1 MISDVG
7 MTAIPTRQQKAEQTR
22 SQILEAAAQRFAER
36 GFAEARLE
44 DVGEDVG
51 IGRSAVLY
59 HFKDKRLLY
68 RAVLDELFGGLLVEL
83 RSELTAAGT
92 LADRLEASVRGFVDY
107 MGRHPTA
114 ARLAVRESVNPD
126 SNIRAEIQ
134 AQARPFLRLL
144 EMIFEEG
151 ERSGVFRPLRSDPLH
166 FVSTIAGS
174 TLFYVAALPTFVGDL
189 PYDPLSEEQLDAH
202 KRDVL
207 DITRRLLG
215 IRGPRAVADRPAHPD
230 RTDS

>member
-1 MISDVG
+1 MAARPS
-7 MTAIPTRQQKAEQTR
+7 RQRKAEKTR
-22 SQILEAAAQRFAER
+22 SRILEAAALRFAER
-36 GFAEARLE
+36 GFADTRLE

-68 RAVLDELFGGLLVEL
+68 RAVLDVLFGGLLVEL
-83 RSELTAAGT
+83 RSALTAAGT
-92 LADRLEASVRGFVDY
+92 LAERLEASVRAFVDY
-107 MGRHPTA
+107 MGQHPTT

-126 SNIRAEIQ
+126 PEIREEIQ
-134 AQARPFLRLL
+134 AQARPFLILL

-151 ERSGVFRPLRSDPLH
+151 ERSGVFRPRRSDPLH
-166 FVSTIAGS
+166 FVSTVAGA
-174 TLFYVAALPTFVGDL
+174 TLFYVAALPTFVAEL
-189 PYDPLSEEQLDAH
+189 PYDLLSEEQLEAH

-215 IRGPRAVADRPAHPD
+215 IRGPRAM
-230 RTDS
+230 

>member
-1 MISDVG
+1 
-7 MTAIPTRQQKAEQTR
+7 MTESQRRHRKAEETW
-22 SQILEAAAQRFAER
+22 SQILKAAAHRFAER
-36 GFAEARLE
+36 GFNETRLE

-68 RAVLDELFGGLLVEL
+68 RAVLDELFGGLLAEL
-83 RSELTAAGT
+83 RSALTAAGT
-92 LADRLEASVRGFVDY
+92 LAERLEAAVCTFVDY

-126 SNIRAEIQ
+126 PKIRAEIQ
-134 AQARPFLRLL
+134 AQARPFLSLL

-166 FVSTIAGS
+166 FVSAVAGA
-174 TLFYVAALPTFVGDL
+174 TLFYVAALPTFVGEL
-189 PYDPLSEEQLDAH
+189 PYDPLSEEQLEAH

-215 IRGPRAVADRPAHPD
+215 IRGPRAV
-230 RTDS
+230 